1 MAYPMRDKR
10 SRPILVKRA
19 PGNASQARVLFR
31 HGVRPAALGRAGI
44 RALKREGDGGTPL
57 GRFPARQ
64 VFYRADRVPRPRT
77 MLPVRAINDRDG
89 WCDDPSDRN
98 YNRLI
103 RLPSPHSAEGLKRAD
118 HLYDLVLV
126 LGYNDRPRVKGRG
139 SAIFVH
145 LARPG
150 YTPTDGCIALTQ
162 RDLTLLLASLRP
174 GAAIMVTR

>member
-1 MAYPMRDKR
+1 MAYPMRVKR
-10 SRPILVKRA
+10 SRPILVKSA
-19 PGNASQARVLFR
+19 PGNRSQARVLFG
-31 HGVRPAALGRAGI
+31 HGVRPAALGRTGI

-57 GRFPARQ
+57 GRFPVRQ
-64 VFYRADRVPRPRT
+64 VFYRSDRVPRPRT

-103 RLPSPHSAEGLKRAD
+103 RLPSLRSAEGLKRAD
-118 HLYDLVLV
+118 QVYDLVLV
-126 LGYNDRPRVKGRG
+126 LGYNDRPRVKGKG

-150 YTPTDGCIALTQ
+150 YTPTDGCIALT
-162 RDLTLLLASLRP
+162 RHDLTILLASLRP
-174 GAAIMVTR
+174 GTTIIVTR